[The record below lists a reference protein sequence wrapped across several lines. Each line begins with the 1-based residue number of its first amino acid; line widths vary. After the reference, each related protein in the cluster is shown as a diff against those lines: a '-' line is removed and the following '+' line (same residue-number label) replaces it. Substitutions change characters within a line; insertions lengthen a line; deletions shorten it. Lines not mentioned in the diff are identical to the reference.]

1 MNFPRR
7 LIIAVIFGSL
17 FLPPERLI
25 PQQPTKTRKT
35 HMTTLL
41 ATSMTPALKWLIGLV
56 CLSLIIGGL
65 TGCFSTRK
73 DIKPARPHLVFD
85 SGTKTWNT
93 GFVAANGTEVWASN
107 RAFADKGEA
116 IAHYSEVRRRMV
128 NSAVPDMIVRMKD
141 ERMRYRW
148 KLFAAGGTLETSDQS
163 FATSNAA
170 KENYRDLREAV
181 LNCPP
186 QDLDIIPQPL

>member
-1 MNFPRR
+1 
-7 LIIAVIFGSL
+7 
-17 FLPPERLI
+17 
-25 PQQPTKTRKT
+25 
-35 HMTTLL
+35 MTTLL
-41 ATSMTPALKWLIGLV
+41 ATMTPALKWLIGLILLLLLV
-56 CLSLIIGGL
+56 GGL
-65 TGCFSTRK
+65 SGCFSPQKTAPK
-73 DIKPARPHLVFD
+73 TARPHLVFD
-85 SGTKTWNT
+85 PGTKMWNT

-163 FATSNAA
+163 FASSNAA

-181 LNCPP
+181 INCPP
-186 QDLDIIPQPL
+186 QDLDIIPQPLD

>member
-1 MNFPRR
+1 
-7 LIIAVIFGSL
+7 
-17 FLPPERLI
+17 
-25 PQQPTKTRKT
+25 
-35 HMTTLL
+35 MTTLL
-41 ATSMTPALKWLIGLV
+41 ATAMTPALKWLIGIIILA
-56 CLSLIIGGL
+56 LIVGGL
-65 TGCFSTRK
+65 TGCYSPQK
-73 DIKPARPHLVFD
+73 AAAKPARPHLVFD
-85 SGTKTWNT
+85 SGTHMWNT

-128 NSAVPDMIVRMKD
+128 NSSSPDMIVRMKD
-141 ERMRYRW
+141 EGMRYRW

-170 KENYRDLREAV
+170 RENYRDLREAV

-186 QDLDIIPQPL
+186 QDLDVIPQPL

>member
-1 MNFPRR
+1 
-7 LIIAVIFGSL
+7 
-17 FLPPERLI
+17 
-25 PQQPTKTRKT
+25 
-35 HMTTLL
+35 MTTLL
-41 ATSMTPALKWLIGLV
+41 ATAMTPALKWLIGLIF
-56 CLSLIIGGL
+56 LALIVGGL
-65 TGCFSTRK
+65 TGCFSPQK
-73 DIKPARPHLVFD
+73 AKKPAIPHIMYN
-85 SGTKTWNT
+85 SGTKMWSA

-128 NSAVPDMIVRMKD
+128 NSAAPDMIVRMKD
-141 ERMRYRW
+141 EGMRYRW

-163 FATSNAA
+163 FATPNAA
-170 KENYRDLREAV
+170 KENYRDLREAL

>member
-1 MNFPRR
+1 
-7 LIIAVIFGSL
+7 
-17 FLPPERLI
+17 
-25 PQQPTKTRKT
+25 
-35 HMTTLL
+35 MTTLL
-41 ATSMTPALKWLIGLV
+41 ATMTPALKWLVALILIT
-56 CLSLIIGGL
+56 LIIGGL
-65 TGCFSTRK
+65 TGCFSSRK
-73 DIKPARPHLVFD
+73 ELKPTRPHIVFD
-85 SGTKTWNT
+85 SGTKMWNA

-141 ERMRYRW
+141 EGMRFRW
-148 KLFAAGGTLETSDQS
+148 KLFGNGGTLETSDQS

-170 KENYRDLREAV
+170 RENYRDLREAM